1 MVRIGFLAAAI
12 LLALLGLVTAQDR
25 AATGSGVYKSLLD
38 NDRVRVLQANFKP
51 GDKVDMRNYPNHL
64 MYALT
69 DGTLVFIPAGRT
81 GYEVNFKTGEALW
94 FPPLARATENDSDQ
108 EVRVLLVEFKEGS
121 AARGAAARPAKA
133 RVKGKAKART
143 RAKAA
148 PKAKAPAKK

>member
-1 MVRIGFLAAAI
+1 MVRIVVLAAAI

-25 AATGSGVYKSLLD
+25 GATGSGVYKSLLD

-64 MYALT
+64 MYAVT

-81 GYEVNFKTGEALW
+81 GYEVNFKAGEALW

-108 EVRVLLVEFKEGS
+108 EVRVLLVEFKEG
-121 AARGAAARPAKA
+121 AARTAAARSAKTKA
-133 RVKGKAKART
+133 KGKGKARPRGKGA
-143 RAKAA
+143 AKA
-148 PKAKAPAKK
+148 KTPAKK